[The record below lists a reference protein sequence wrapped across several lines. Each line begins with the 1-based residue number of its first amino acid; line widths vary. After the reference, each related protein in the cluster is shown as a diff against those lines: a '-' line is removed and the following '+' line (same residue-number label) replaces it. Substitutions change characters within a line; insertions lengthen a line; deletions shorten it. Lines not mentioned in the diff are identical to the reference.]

1 MPLNA
6 GVMVPIDLRVPEDS
20 IVNPSE
26 YAAVSSGNT
35 EVSQRVTDV
44 CFKAFRAA
52 AASQGCMNVFHFNY
66 GDYNYG
72 ETICGGSGAVSFSFA
87 SECVHLAYS

>member
-1 MPLNA
+1 MPLNS
-6 GVMVPIDLRVPEDS
+6 GVMVPIELRVPDNS

-35 EVSQRVTDV
+35 EISQRVTDV
-44 CFKAFRAA
+44 VFKAFRAA

-66 GDYNYG
+66 GEYNYG
-72 ETICGGSGAVSFSFA
+72 ETICGGSGAVSLKSDYT
-87 SECVHLAYS
+87 LP